1 MEDFLKDLLGIGGA
15 GLAGGLLTKEAYDR
29 LSDIGEQAVLG
40 TTVGGQRIPGSSELA
55 QQAIEMSRFQPFTVT
70 TATGGQFAATPS
82 GVTMGLSLP
91 EDIIR
96 STLMMQADE
105 ALFQGPFAERQR
117 QQTAQRAYNLG
128 EQFMG
133 AAAQQPSDLNLLRG
147 MFTQQAA
154 SALGGGVPP
163 QGLSSLQEQ
172 QRQLTGGIAAGGQ
185 SQLGQLS
192 PDMLQKS
199 LEREQRIA
207 NAVPAGFVADSVLNP
222 PVPGQAVG
230 QAMRTAEGY
239 TNPQTGEKIFI
250 STYGDNV
257 GEITHRIAAPEGYQ
271 PQEMPSPLGMSPDM
285 LMVTSPGGYQIPVSR
300 SDPRLQGLS
309 DDQIRAKLADP
320 RAYQQAPT
328 IGEFGQQAL
337 GMGAAGLG
345 AQAPSDVEALRQ
357 QYTQLASQTA
367 GRALQDTTGREA
379 DVYERIRATQRPEEE
394 RQRLALEER
403 MAQQGR
409 LGVRTAMFGGAPEQF
424 ALAQAQ
430 EEAQN
435 RASLAA
441 IQQAQAERQQAVSE
455 AQTFGGLFGQQAGL
469 SSQLQSAAQQRAA
482 QLSQLGLSAQ
492 QIESQLQSE
501 GLGRATTAAGQA
513 AQLAQLAGGLQA
525 QQAGLGAQFAGLGSQ
540 LSMQDLAAQQAQ
552 QQLAL
557 GALTGSYIPQTQL
570 LAAQQAA
577 QLYPQLQQRGQLF
590 GAGQFGET
598 SMAGLEA
605 RLIAEQARANLLG
618 NIGSGILGGLFSPI
632 KTGEGTVG
640 SLWGTLFGG

>member
-1 MEDFLKDLLGIGGA
+1 MPDWLKDLLGIGGA

-82 GVTMGLSLP
+82 GVTMDLP
-91 EDIIR
+91 ISEQFIQDM
-96 STLMMQADE
+96 LQGQAE
-105 ALFQGPFAERQR
+105 SALFTDPYGAAQR
-117 QQTAQRAYNLG
+117 QQAAQQAFGLG
-128 EQFMG
+128 GQFMG
-133 AAAQQPSDLNLLRG
+133 AAAQQPADINLLRG

-163 QGLSSLQEQ
+163 QGLSLLQEQ
-172 QRQLTGGIAAGGQ
+172 QRQLTGGVAPSVQ
-185 SQLGQLS
+185 SQLGQLPQDYTPS
-192 PDMLQKS
+192 PSGPK
-199 LEREQRIA
+199 I
-207 NAVPAGFVADSVLNP
+207 PAGFMA
-222 PVPGQAVG
+222 
-230 QAMRTAEGY
+230 TASTGNSTY
-239 TNPQTGEKIFI
+239 YRNPQTGESFTI
-250 STYGDNV
+250 SGQMSGNPTMS
-257 GEITHRIAAPEGYQ
+257 EIQPAPEGYQ
-271 PQEMPSPLGMSPDM
+271 PQEMPSPFQGLRAKGMSPEM

-300 SDPRLQGLS
+300 NDPRLQGLS

-345 AQAPSDVEALRQ
+345 AQAPADIEALRR
-357 QYTQLASQTA
+357 QYAGLAGQA
-367 GRALQDTTGREA
+367 AQDVLTPAAAREA
-379 DVYERIRATQRPEEE
+379 SVYERIRATQRPEEE

-403 MAQQGR
+403 LAQQGR
-409 LGVRTAMFGGAPEQF
+409 LGVRTAMFGGTPEQL
-424 ALAQAQ
+424 ALSQAQ

-441 IQQAQAERQQAVSE
+441 IQQAQAERQQALGT
-455 AQTFGGLFGQQAGL
+455 AQTLGGLFGQQAGL

-501 GLGRATTAAGQA
+501 GLGRAATSAQQA

-525 QQAGLGAQFAGLGSQ
+525 QQAGLGAQYAGLGSQ
-540 LSMQDLAAQQAQ
+540 LAMQDLAAQQAQ

-605 RLIAEQARANLLG
+605 RLVAEQARANLLG
-618 NIGSGILGGLFSPI
+618 GIGSGILGGLFSPI

-640 SLWGTLFGG
+640 SLFGTLFGG